1 MDHTDSKKNELK
13 AEKAFKV
20 SETFKLVEPPKEAKV
35 SKMDVSH
42 KVVDPCLLAKTTM
55 DGASVEEGHHR
66 RSLLQLPQAAVKSV
80 SMLMASALQSGWQM
94 CSWKV
99 STMSPLSPTAPP
111 FPPRSPLLIHAC
123 GNVKWLW
130 PLRKNGLVTS
140 YQTKHA
146 IIVWTGDCT
155 LGHLSQINKN
165 LCSHKNLYMMFI
177 AA

>member
-35 SKMDVSH
+35 SKMDVSP

-55 DGASVEEGHHR
+55 DGAAVEAGRRR
-66 RSLLQLPQAAVKSV
+66 RSLLKLPQAAVKSV

-99 STMSPLSPTAPP
+99 STMSPLSPAAPP
-111 FPPRSPLLIHAC
+111 SPPRSPLLIHAG
-123 GNVKWLW
+123 GNVKWCGHTGKTVWSL
-130 PLRKNGLVTS
+130 LIRLNMQLSYGLVT
-140 YQTKHA
+140 
-146 IIVWTGDCT
+146 VL
-155 LGHLSQINKN
+155 LGI
-165 LCSHKNLYMMFI
+165 YPR
-177 AA
+177 

>member
-123 GNVKWLW
+123 GNVKWCGHSGKTVWSL
-130 PLRKNGLVTS
+130 LIRLNMQLSYGLV
-140 YQTKHA
+140 
-146 IIVWTGDCT
+146 IVL
-155 LGHLSQINKN
+155 LGT
-165 LCSHKNLYMMFI
+165 YPR
-177 AA
+177 